1 MKYLEALCF
10 FQIKKRE
17 RTEMTRG
24 ESRKLRWRLTLGLEL
39 LTSILAVPLAV
50 LFIIA
55 AGAYDFNK
63 AIALIGSSTV
73 VLTTSY
79 IVPTI
84 RFLYLGRLLSNLEPN
99 NWEKL
104 NTKGKVEVK
113 KKLLNFPLFNTAFYI
128 VQWSYGIPAAWKLMH
143 FFFIPE
149 FFESAPFL
157 LLPLIIY
164 PPLGISHF
172 FLTESVLSEVLESDR
187 LNGLPLE
194 EKDIRKV
201 SIFARIISTIASI
214 SLLPVVIFGYLLV
227 EETSGWLKL
236 GDVTL
241 ALSLTILFMVIT
253 LTISS
258 YLLASSIR
266 RNSKNMMNAFTEMSQ
281 GELDILLPMVSTDE
295 LGRSSKM
302 LNDFVKRLRIVVK
315 TVIKES
321 EKLSQSSK
329 VLEEKTKDL
338 SIKMQEQAAST
349 EQMSSGVE
357 EIAASIQ
364 STSSRAESQSD
375 TVKQASASLA
385 ELEDRIRNVHTSLM
399 DTKNDAERMRLET
412 SNGESA
418 LQSTRD
424 AMAEIESNTAKMEAS
439 VNVIHE
445 ITDRIGLLSL
455 NAAIEAARAGEAGK
469 GFAVVAQEI
478 SKLGEQ
484 TQENAKRIRA
494 TLAEA
499 VKATNSG
506 REVLGNTEV
515 AFRRI
520 GDTAQNTS
528 ERILQVSSLS
538 ESQLVASA
546 QVKNAFSELIR
557 SAEEIRNH
565 TKEQSQTSLEFSKTI
580 GSISEATE
588 FLNGIVN
595 DIDSLAEKLAHQASS
610 LKKEVEFFKT

>member
-1 MKYLEALCF
+1 
-10 FQIKKRE
+10 
-17 RTEMTRG
+17 MTRG
-24 ESRKLRWRLTLGLEL
+24 ESRKIRWRLTLGLEL
-39 LTSILAVPLAV
+39 LTSVLAVPLAV

-55 AGAYDFNK
+55 AGGYDFNK
-63 AIALIGSSTV
+63 AISLIGCSTV

-79 IVPTI
+79 FFPTL
-84 RFLYLGRLLSNLEPN
+84 RFLYLGKLLSNLEPSK
-99 NWEKL
+99 WEKL
-104 NTKGKVEVK
+104 NTNGKTEVK
-113 KKLLNFPLFNTAFYI
+113 RKLLNFPVVNTGFYL
-128 VQWSYGIPAAWKLMH
+128 VQWSYGIPAAWKMMH
-143 FFFIPE
+143 LFFIPE

-157 LLPLIIY
+157 FLPLIIY
-164 PPLGISHF
+164 PTLGISHF
-172 FLTESVLSEVLESDR
+172 FLTETVLSEVLESDR
-187 LNGLPLE
+187 LNGLAMD
-194 EKDIRKV
+194 EKKIRKV

-214 SLLPVVIFGYLLV
+214 ASLPVIIFGYLLV

-236 GDVTL
+236 GDVTIP
-241 ALSLTILFMVIT
+241 LSLTIFFMIIT
-253 LTISS
+253 VTISS
-258 YLLASSIR
+258 YLLAASIR
-266 RNSKNMMNAFTEMSQ
+266 RNSKNMMGAFSEMSQ
-281 GELDILLPMVSTDE
+281 GELKILLPMVSTDE

-315 TVIKES
+315 TVVRES
-321 EKLSQSSK
+321 DKLSQSSK
-329 VLEEKTKDL
+329 MLESKTKDL

-364 STSSRAESQSD
+364 STSSRADGQSA
-375 TVKQASASLA
+375 TVEQATASLS

-412 SNGESA
+412 SNGEAA
-418 LQSTRD
+418 LQSTRN
-424 AMAEIESNTAKMEAS
+424 AMSEIESNTAKMEAS

-494 TLAEA
+494 TLVEA
-499 VKATNSG
+499 VKATSSG
-506 REVLGNTEV
+506 REVLGNTEI

-528 ERILQVSSLS
+528 ERIMEVSSLS
-538 ESQLVASA
+538 EAQLVASA
-546 QVKNAFSELIR
+546 RVKNAFSELIR

-580 GSISEATE
+580 GSISETTE
-588 FLNGIVN
+588 FLNSIVG
-595 DIDSLAEKLAHQASS
+595 DIDSLAEKLALQASS
-610 LKKEVEFFKT
+610 LKQEVEFFKT

>member
-1 MKYLEALCF
+1 MD
-10 FQIKKRE
+10 
-17 RTEMTRG
+17 RG
-24 ESRKLRWRLTLGLEL
+24 ESRKIRWRLTLGLEL
-39 LTSILAVPLAV
+39 LTSVLAVPLAV
-50 LFIIA
+50 LFVIVS
-55 AGAYDFNK
+55 GGYDFQK
-63 AIALIGSSTV
+63 SLALIVTSTIS
-73 VLTTSY
+73 LCTSY
-79 IVPTI
+79 VIPAI
-84 RFLYLGRLLSNLEPN
+84 RFFYLGRILSSLEPT

-104 NTKGKVEVK
+104 NTNGKSQIK
-113 KKLLNFPLFNTAFYI
+113 ARLLNFPLVNTIFYV
-128 VQWSYGIPAAWKLMH
+128 VQWTYGIPAAWKMMH
-143 FFFIPE
+143 FVFTPNLL
-149 FFESAPFL
+149 ESMPFVIM
-157 LLPLIIY
+157 PFIIY
-164 PPLGISHF
+164 PILGVSHF
-172 FLTESVLSEVLESDR
+172 FLTESILSEVLESDK
-187 LNGLPLE
+187 LIGMPVD
-194 EKDIRKV
+194 EKSVRKI
-201 SIFARIISTIASI
+201 SLFTRIIATIASI
-214 SLLPVVIFGYLLV
+214 ASLPIIVIGDLLI
-227 EETSGWLKL
+227 EETSGWIKL
-236 GDVTL
+236 GDVRITL
-241 ALSLTILFMVIT
+241 ALTMFFLLITVVVASL
-253 LTISS
+253 
-258 YLLASSIR
+258 LLAASIR
-266 RNSKNMMNAFTEMSQ
+266 RNSRNMSETFSEMSQ
-281 GELDILLPMVSTDE
+281 GELNLLLPMISTDE

-302 LNDFVKRLRIVVK
+302 INDFVKRLRIVVK

-329 VLEEKTKDL
+329 VLEEKTKHL
-338 SIKMQEQAAST
+338 ATKMQEQAAST

-364 STSSRAESQSD
+364 STSDRAESQSE
-375 TVKQASASLA
+375 TVEQARNSLS
-385 ELEDRIRNVHTSLM
+385 ELEDRIRNVHTSLLE
-399 DTKNDAERMRLET
+399 TKNDAERMRLET

-418 LQSTRD
+418 LSSTRN
-424 AMAEIESNTAKMEAS
+424 AMSEIETNTAKMEAS

-528 ERILQVSSLS
+528 ERILNVSSLS
-538 ESQLVASA
+538 EAQLVASA
-546 QVKNAFSELIR
+546 RVKNAFSELIR

-588 FLNGIVN
+588 FLNEVAN
-595 DIDSLAEKLAHQASS
+595 DIDTLAEKLATQASS
-610 LKKEVEFFKT
+610 LKKEVEFFRT